1 MYPFIV
7 WQIMPLLECINQV
20 SKYRMCMCC
29 SKPAGFFF
37 SYTVRYWKRVVP
49 FVIIRRKFSVS
60 KPKLASRL
68 SNNYRNTAFWLLEAG
83 THVAD
88 VPCSFGCNEQT
99 TYRLQT
105 RFRQPGSKNDQPPP
119 GRPGITRPLEV
130 RGHSDVNMM

>member
-7 WQIMPLLECINQV
+7 WQIMPLLDCINQV
-20 SKYRMCMCC
+20 SKCMMCTCC
-29 SKPAGFFF
+29 CKLAGFFF
-37 SYTVRYWKRVVP
+37 SYTVRYWKRAVP

-60 KPKLASRL
+60 KLKSPSSL
-68 SNNYRNTAFWLLEAG
+68 SNNYRNTAFSLLEAG

-99 TYRLQT
+99 IYRLQT

-119 GRPGITRPLEV
+119 GRPQIMTPLEV
-130 RGHSDVNMM
+130 RGHSEVNMT